1 MGFMTGKTS
10 PALGT
15 LLVCGFLG
23 AGKTTFIMEQIKNTR
38 GKTAVLVN
46 EFGDLGVDGSL
57 MDSKNGVHVVEVP
70 GGCICCGQQEGLVES
85 IRTIADQI
93 RPDALLIEP
102 SGIAQAS
109 EVIKVLESGALSGV
123 VRLDAVI
130 TIVDSSSFLEFSKPE
145 TFGTFFLDQVTNAD
159 MIIMNKTDL
168 VSSTDLERV
177 SRRVSELNPS
187 ALAVEAAFCRVENPL
202 PSGRNR
208 IVLSLGKFGLG
219 MECFSVVPEQPVSKD
234 QLDQFTS
241 ALLEGKFGQV
251 FRGKGILA
259 NPDGGWT
266 NWQIVGKNVSA
277 TPLEKEVQ
285 PRLTLI
291 GFDLDRKQVSQFL
304 ELQTR

>member
-1 MGFMTGKTS
+1 METRTEKTS
-10 PALGT
+10 SALGT
-15 LLVCGFLG
+15 LLICGFLG
-23 AGKTTFIMEQIKNTR
+23 AGKTTFIMEQIKNTLGR
-38 GKTAVLVN
+38 TAVLVN

-57 MDSKNGVHVVEVP
+57 IDSRNGVHVVEVP

-85 IRTIADQI
+85 IRTIAEQV

-109 EVIKVLESGALSGV
+109 EVIKVLEGGALSDV

-168 VSSTDLERV
+168 SSPNELERV
-177 SRRVSELNPS
+177 SRRVFELNPS
-187 ALAVEAAFCRVENPL
+187 ALTVEAAFCRMESPL

-208 IVLSLGKFGLG
+208 KTVLSLGKFGLG
-219 MECFSVVPEQPVSKD
+219 MECFSMVPEQPLSTNR
-234 QLDQFTS
+234 LDQFTS
-241 ALLEGKFGQV
+241 ALIEGKFGQV
-251 FRGKGILA
+251 FRGKGILL
-259 NPDGGWT
+259 NPEGGWV
-266 NWQIVGKNVSA
+266 NWQIVGKTVSA
-277 TPLEKEVQ
+277 TPLQKEVQ

-291 GFDLDRKQVSQFL
+291 GYELDRNGVSQFFAMK
-304 ELQTR
+304 